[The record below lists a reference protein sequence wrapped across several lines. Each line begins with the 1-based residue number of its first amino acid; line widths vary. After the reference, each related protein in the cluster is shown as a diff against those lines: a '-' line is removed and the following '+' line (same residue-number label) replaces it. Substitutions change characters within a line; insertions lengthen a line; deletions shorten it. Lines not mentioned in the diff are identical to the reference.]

1 MKGVY
6 VTLARCTVTGQAGD
20 NRSRQAPNLSSG
32 AWQLGRVPV
41 GTASD
46 ASSTPQHVR
55 TYVTVVNV
63 ANDELCFFDIE
74 SAQPKT
80 EVKEWLFTTL
90 TYTTA

>member
-1 MKGVY
+1 MRNLTIMKGV
-6 VTLARCTVTGQAGD
+6 RNPCTMYMKGQAGD
-20 NRSRQAPNLSSG
+20 NRSRQATNLCSG

-63 ANDELCFFDIE
+63 ANDELCFF
-74 SAQPKT
+74 
-80 EVKEWLFTTL
+80 TL
-90 TYTTA
+90 NQLSRKRK